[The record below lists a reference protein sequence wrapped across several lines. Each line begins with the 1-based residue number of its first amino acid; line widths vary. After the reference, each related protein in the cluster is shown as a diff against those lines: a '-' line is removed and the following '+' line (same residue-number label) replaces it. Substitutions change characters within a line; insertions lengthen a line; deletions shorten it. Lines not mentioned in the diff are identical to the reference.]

1 MMLFERCYA
10 FLLLI
15 LHLSTGL
22 GRVKH
27 RRYKRSATGNKGLKI
42 NLVKLFSESLKE
54 IQVKVAIFVQS
65 PILNVTYY
73 KLLPIIF

>member
-1 MMLFERCYA
+1 MLFERCYA

-27 RRYKRSATGNKGLKI
+27 RRYKRSATGK
-42 NLVKLFSESLKE
+42 S
-54 IQVKVAIFVQS
+54 
-65 PILNVTYY
+65 
-73 KLLPIIF
+73 